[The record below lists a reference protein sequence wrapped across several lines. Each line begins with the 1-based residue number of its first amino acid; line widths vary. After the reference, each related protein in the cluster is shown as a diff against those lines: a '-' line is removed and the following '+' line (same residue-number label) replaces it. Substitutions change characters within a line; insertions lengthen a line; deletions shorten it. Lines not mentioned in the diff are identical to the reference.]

1 MPKAHK
7 DVAGDNSDDLIALN
21 QALHALEVE
30 HITKRMKVI
39 RKFLRG
45 RDQGNLLSL
54 LGDEKT
60 ALTGYHLQT
69 LAHSD
74 YRAVHSAILETL
86 EGGQDLTTLAT
97 LAMHSRSQVIR
108 DWAAAEIGQMSPAD
122 IASYVDET
130 SND

>member
-1 MPKAHK
+1 MRKAHQ
-7 DVAGDNSDDLIALN
+7 DDAGDNTDALIALN
-21 QALHALEVE
+21 RSLHALEVE

-39 RKFLRG
+39 RQFLQG
-45 RDQGNLLSL
+45 RDQENLLSL

-60 ALTGYHLQT
+60 SLTGNHLQA

-86 EGGQDLTTLAT
+86 EGRQDLATLAT
-97 LAMHSRSQVIR
+97 LAMHSESRVIR
-108 DWAAAEIGQMSPAD
+108 DWAVAEIGQMAPAD

-130 SND
+130 LND

>member
-7 DVAGDNSDDLIALN
+7 DVAGDNSDALIALN
-21 QALHALEVE
+21 RSLHALEVE

-45 RDQGNLLSL
+45 RDQGNQLSL

-60 ALTGYHLQT
+60 SLAGYYLQA

-74 YRAVHSAILETL
+74 YRVVHSAILETL
-86 EGGQDLTTLAT
+86 EGRQDLITLAT
-97 LAMHSRSQVIR
+97 LAMHSKSRVIR
-108 DWAAAEIGQMSPAD
+108 DWALAEIGQMSPAD